1 MPELD
6 ELKEKLQS
14 IRTGLI
20 VIFATII
27 ALTGGIIVRY
37 DSKGLDFLVILGGIV
52 DAGLFVSIPVLVR
65 WLGVITKKV
74 GQL

>member
-14 IRTGLI
+14 IRTGLL
-20 VIFATII
+20 VIFATMI
-27 ALTGGIIVRY
+27 ALTGGIIMRY
-37 DSKGLDFLVILGGIV
+37 DAKGLDFLVVIGGVI
-52 DAGLFVSIPVLVR
+52 DAVFFVSIPVLVR
-65 WLGVITKKV
+65 LLGVITKKV